1 MNIALRIS
9 LLFGIIIYVAVI
21 FSFLRKQ
28 KISLKYSLL
37 WFFSAVVL
45 LIMDLFPNQVSKIAH
60 FIGVEYSVNAVFL
73 IFIFIMLLILISL
86 TAIVSKQHNQIKVLT
101 QKLAILSHKIDKKSE
116 EEKKYEIYIF
126 RAAY

>member
-45 LIMDLFPNQVSKIAH
+45 LVMDLFPNQVSKIAH
-60 FIGVEYSVNAVFL
+60 FIGIEYSVNAVFL
-73 IFIFIMLLILISL
+73 VFIFIMLLILISL

-101 QKLAILSHKIDKKSE
+101 QKLAILSHKIDKKAE
-116 EEKKYEIYIF
+116 EEKKI
-126 RAAY
+126 